1 MEKTTDLRGYL
12 ADLKKAKDDRR
23 EALAN
28 YEETVA
34 RYREAFVPLA
44 KHPTADIIRR
54 MHGLCPEDSVYP
66 RSCIL
71 VCLAL
76 LWFAPESLFCGK
88 LPMKLARTL
97 SGELGVKPEAV
108 YIQRNKVAA
117 WLRVYPDFV
126 DLVSDLFAS
135 LAVDGMMSA
144 FQQ

>member
-1 MEKTTDLRGYL
+1 MEKTTDLRAYL
-12 ADLKKAKDDRR
+12 ADLQKAKDDRR
-23 EALAN
+23 VALAN
-28 YEETVA
+28 YEETAA

-44 KHPTADIIRR
+44 KHPTADTIRR
-54 MHGLCPEDSVYP
+54 MHGICPDDSVYP

-76 LWFAPESLFCGK
+76 LWYAPESLFGGK
-88 LPMKLARTL
+88 LPMRLARTL

>member
-12 ADLKKAKDDRR
+12 AELKKAKDDRLI
-23 EALAN
+23 ALVN

-54 MHGLCPEDSVYP
+54 MHSLCPEDSVYP

-76 LWFAPESLFCGK
+76 LWYAPEALFCGK

-135 LAVDGMMSA
+135 FAVDRFMDTA
-144 FQQ
+144 QQ

>member
-23 EALAN
+23 IALAN

-44 KHPTADIIRR
+44 KHPTSDIIRR
-54 MHGLCPEDSVYP
+54 MHSLCPEDSVYP

-76 LWFAPESLFCGK
+76 LWYAPEALFCGK
-88 LPMKLARTL
+88 L
-97 SGELGVKPEAV
+97 SVELGVKPEAV

-135 LAVDGMMSA
+135 LAADGMMSA